1 MAHRTMEGLY
11 MKKWIASAAAVCLA
25 AGVLAGCGSASSQQ
39 GPAGQPSGGE
49 GDSFKIGIVQLVQHN
64 ALDAACQGFQDK
76 MNESGLNIEIE
87 VQNGSGDQAACS
99 TIASKFVSDKK
110 DLILAIATPAAQA
123 VAQATQDIP
132 ILVTA
137 VTDPASDVPG
147 ENVTGTSDM
156 NQYLSKQ
163 IELVA
168 DFAPDAETVG
178 ILYCSAESN
187 SVLQAEQAQAELEK
201 QGYEVKIYTAA
212 DSNEIQAVTQKA
224 CSEVDAIY
232 IPTDNTF
239 ASSMPTVAQITGPA
253 KIPVICGEEN
263 MTLSGGLATYSVDY
277 YRLGEMTAEQAIQI
291 LKDGKSP
298 ADIPVGFAA
307 EDDMKYVVN
316 EDMAATLGVTIPDKL
331 K

>member
-1 MAHRTMEGLY
+1 
-11 MKKWIASAAAVCLA
+11 MKKWIASAFAVCLA
-25 AGVLAGCGSASSQQ
+25 AGVLAGCGSA
-39 GPAGQPSGGE
+39 AGQQDNEQGG
-49 GDSFKIGIVQLVQHN
+49 SLQIGIVQLVQHN
-64 ALDAACQGFQDK
+64 ALDEACRGFQDK
-76 MNESGLNIEIE
+76 MKASGLNVEIE

-123 VAQATQDIP
+123 VAQATREIP
-132 ILVTA
+132 VLVTA
-137 VTDPASDVPG
+137 VTDPHSDVPG

-163 IELVA
+163 LELVA
-168 DFAPDAETVG
+168 DFAPAAKTVG

-187 SVLQAEQAQAELEK
+187 SVLQAQQAQTELEK
-201 QGYEVKIYTAA
+201 QGYEVKVYTAA

-224 CSEVDAIY
+224 CGEVDAIY

-239 ASSMPTVAQITGPA
+239 ASSMPTVAQITSPA

-263 MTLSGGLATYSVDY
+263 MALSGGLATYSVDY

-291 LKDGKSP
+291 LQGGKSP

-307 EDDMKYVVN
+307 EEDMKYVVN
-316 EDMAATLGVTIPDKL
+316 EDVAAALGVAVPDKF